1 MSTPQ
6 TQRFYIVDDNEEPLE
21 IVLYTQ
27 NPVELDLPKTP
38 SKTRSSDEEDW
49 ESKGVQDVA
58 IASMQQVHKYI
69 RSYTKY
75 VIGAFKDFAVAE
87 IEEMNIKFGLKIAGK
102 TGLPML
108 TEGSAGADFEV
119 SVKCKFPNQKRTGNR
134 E

>member
-6 TQRFYIVDDNEEPLE
+6 TQRFYIVDNNEEPLE

-38 SKTRSSDEEDW
+38 SKTTSSDDEDW

-58 IASMQQVHKYI
+58 IASMQEVHKYI
-69 RSYTKY
+69 RSYTQY
-75 VIGAFKDFAVAE
+75 VLGAFKDFATAE

-102 TGLPML
+102 TGIPML
-108 TEGSAGADFEV
+108 TEASAGADFEV
-119 SVKCKFPNQKRTGNR
+119 SVKCKFPNQKGTGNR